1 MFMFKIDYPS
11 SAKYSLTKL
20 YYQNIFTLE
29 RSMSLIFSHC
39 TAVIIYNYIT
49 ASLPEIAKPLDPTAR
64 VRQTMAVVVFLV
76 IATPRRKQASKP
88 KPTKFNVSTAQI
100 QHLCCIQC

>member
-1 MFMFKIDYPS
+1 MFMLKTDYPS

-39 TAVIIYNYIT
+39 TAVILYNYII

-88 KPTKFNVSTAQI
+88 KPTKFNVSLI
-100 QHLCCIQC
+100 

>member
-1 MFMFKIDYPS
+1 MFKTDYPS

-20 YYQNIFTLE
+20 YYQNIFTL
-29 RSMSLIFSHC
+29 SLIFSHC
-39 TAVIIYNYIT
+39 TAVILYNYII

-88 KPTKFNVSTAQI
+88 KPTKFNVSLI
-100 QHLCCIQC
+100 